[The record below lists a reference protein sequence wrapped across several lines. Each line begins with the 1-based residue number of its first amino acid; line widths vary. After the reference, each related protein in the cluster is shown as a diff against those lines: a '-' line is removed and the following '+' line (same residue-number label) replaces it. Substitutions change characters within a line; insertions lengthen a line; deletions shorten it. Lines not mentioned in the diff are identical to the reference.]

1 MIRIQI
7 RPIKFKASDTAL
19 IPIVFLA
26 VSGVLWLVAGP
37 IMRHQGIATYDAAVA
52 AVDAS
57 DKVRA
62 KALFKKACSQGS
74 MLACKQ
80 FVKLKKSGD
89 D

>member
-19 IPIVFLA
+19 IPILFLA
-26 VSGVLWLVAGP
+26 LAGALWLVAGP

-57 DKVRA
+57 ENAKA

-74 MLACKQ
+74 MLACRE
-80 FVKLKKSGD
+80 FVKLKKPGED
-89 D
+89 